1 MDKEINMGMIVKQE
15 SRLKNTLLFDIAW
28 VQGFPSNVTMN
39 HLRMD
44 PRWIVASSLKAIDWK
59 SKQHPHLGPL
69 QEPRYASKPTIIT
82 FFHTTPN
89 ILKALKE
96 QLSPMDYVIGHFN
109 RCLGHQ
115 EELSLAVF
123 NQTLDEVIQLG
134 LTLMTVFHVS
144 EAYVFNPFPKQELI
158 YLKQHAKIEPMS

>member
-1 MDKEINMGMIVKQE
+1 MDKEINMGMIVKQQR
-15 SRLKNTLLFDIAW
+15 RLENTLLFHMTW

-44 PRWIVASSLKAIDWK
+44 SRWILASSINAIDWK
-59 SKQHPHLGPL
+59 SKQHPHLGLL

-115 EELSLAVF
+115 DELSLAVF
-123 NQTLDEVIQLG
+123 NQTIDEVIQLG
-134 LTLMTVFHVS
+134 LTLMTDFHVS
-144 EAYVFNPFPKQELI
+144 EAYVFHPFPKQELI
-158 YLKQHAKIEPMS
+158 ELKQHAIKEPKS